1 MLYQHMNPHTKIFI
15 DLQIKHAVLL
25 VMGAFLLNAGCSTK
39 RLVTEDNIADLYDRE
54 EIQINASHQVYHKEE
69 NLSVVYLKIAASD
82 LTYSINPENFKE
94 EATALVELKA
104 FPINPKL
111 TRAVDSVLVKLSDV
125 SPDSENAHLHTAL
138 NLRIPH
144 GYSYR
149 AVLRISDVN
158 SKKKQIYRFRIS
170 KQSMD
175 VRENFLVFETD
186 RRLPLYH
193 DYITRPT
200 RLRVKNNQGKDM
212 VVRYYNRSF
221 PLPPP
226 PFSRYT
232 HPPFKYQADSIFTLR
247 ATTDFS
253 ILEATKAGF
262 YHILTDDEQKQGKTI
277 FTFPDPFPYVAET
290 NQMFESMRYL
300 TTEWEFR
307 EMRQRTNLRQAVEKF
322 WVDCA
327 GSQEKAKEL
336 IQLYYSRVEEA
347 NQFFSSYVEGW
358 KTDRGLIHIV
368 YGKPNIIYKS
378 PNSETWIYG
387 EDKNVMSLTFNFT
400 KVINPFTDNDYRLNR
415 DENYKASWYRAIESW
430 RKGRIYAN

>member
-1 MLYQHMNPHTKIFI
+1 MQF
-15 DLQIKHAVLL
+15 KHIALLLIGSVLL
-25 VMGAFLLNAGCSTK
+25 FTGCGTK
-39 RLVTEDNIADLYDRE
+39 RPMSEDNIADVYDRDG
-54 EIQINASHQVYHKEE
+54 IQINAAYQVYHKEE
-69 NLSVVYLKIAASD
+69 NLSVLYLRIPASD
-82 LTYSINPENFKE
+82 LSYTLNPENFKE
-94 EATALVELKA
+94 EATALIELKA
-104 FPINPKL
+104 FPINPNL
-111 TRAVDSVLVKLSDV
+111 TRAVDSAMVKMSDV
-125 SPDSENAHLHTAL
+125 SPDNENAQLHTAL
-138 NLRIPH
+138 NLSIPH

-149 AVLRISDVN
+149 IVLQITDISN
-158 SKKKQIYRFRIS
+158 GNKQVYRFRIN

-186 RRLPLYH
+186 RRLPLYQ

-200 RLRVKNNQGKDM
+200 RLRVKNNKGKDM
-212 VVRYYNRSF
+212 TVRYYNRSF

-232 HPPFKYQADSIFTLR
+232 HPPFKYEADSIFTLR

-253 ILEATKAGF
+253 ILEATQAGF
-262 YHILTDDEQKQGKTI
+262 YHILTDDDQKQGKTI
-277 FTFPDPFPYVAET
+277 FTFPDPFPYISET
-290 NQMFESMRYL
+290 HQMFKSLRYL

-322 WVDCA
+322 WIDCA
-327 GSQEKAKEL
+327 GSQDKAKEL
-336 IQLYYSRVEEA
+336 IELYYSRVEEA

-368 YGKPNIIYKS
+368 YGKPNIIYTS